1 MKLDRTLID
10 KDGAPSEEEM
20 REFFLKHDYTVH
32 KSSFDPMK
40 ASEEDLMLYKKA
52 KDFFKESWLSQ
63 LSVMGGKGSMKN
75 FTKNYPLCVLEDANE
90 DLISGTVVE
99 ILSDDDLTE
108 KIFDSFFSA
117 MEEPLTAGFNA
128 YAKTLKKEPTAL
140 SETEIKEVVDKLVD
154 LYLAEMMNLYMK
166 SQGVP
171 ELVKTVKKNGTHEDF
186 NNDVRNNYDKIDFDR
201 KWYHLRTKLGAP
213 LSLDELFGN
222 ETVTMAD
229 ISGRIVKLIH
239 NTEAKERF
247 NVTRDIG
254 WQIERGLFNCRMEIG
269 KRYDPNEIKNQKNAS
284 YILDDNGFTIV
295 SNGKEPF
302 FSVFPQ
308 PAEGY
313 GHFLNDKDDLQKI
326 FAALSHTDTMNAL
339 IYLYQKTR
347 TTFLR
352 AQFSSEIARSQMI
365 RSTR

>member
-1 MKLDRTLID
+1 
-10 KDGAPSEEEM
+10 
-20 REFFLKHDYTVH
+20 
-32 KSSFDPMK
+32 
-40 ASEEDLMLYKKA
+40 
-52 KDFFKESWLSQ
+52 
-63 LSVMGGKGSMKN
+63 
-75 FTKNYPLCVLEDANE
+75 
-90 DLISGTVVE
+90 
-99 ILSDDDLTE
+99 
-108 KIFDSFFSA
+108 
-117 MEEPLTAGFNA
+117 
-128 YAKTLKKEPTAL
+128 
-140 SETEIKEVVDKLVD
+140 
-154 LYLAEMMNLYMK
+154 MNLSANIK
-166 SQGVP
+166 
-171 ELVKTVKKNGTHEDF
+171 
-186 NNDVRNNYDKIDFDR
+186 R
-201 KWYHLRTKLGAP
+201 LRLEKDMTQEQLATKLGVSAQAVSKWETSETYPDGALLVP
-213 LSLDELFGN
+213 LANELEVSLDELFGN

-247 NVTRDIG
+247 NVARDIG

-339 IYLYQKTR
+339 IYLYQKNENYVFESAVLQR
-347 TTFLR
+347 DC
-352 AQFSSEIARSQMI
+352 EIANDQINAVIDDLLTLKLIWKHELTINGESRVLYYSRPSHKLLAVLLMTREIGYKGAYSLQSHI
-365 RSTR
+365 RNTPFIKG

>member
-1 MKLDRTLID
+1 M
-10 KDGAPSEEEM
+10 S
-20 REFFLKHDYTVH
+20 
-32 KSSFDPMK
+32 
-40 ASEEDLMLYKKA
+40 
-52 KDFFKESWLSQ
+52 LSANIKRLRLEKNWTQEQ
-63 LSVMGGKGSMKN
+63 L
-75 FTKNYPLCVLEDANE
+75 A
-90 DLISGTVVE
+90 
-99 ILSDDDLTE
+99 
-108 KIFDSFFSA
+108 
-117 MEEPLTAGFNA
+117 
-128 YAKTLKKEPTAL
+128 
-140 SETEIKEVVDKLVD
+140 
-154 LYLAEMMNLYMK
+154 
-166 SQGVP
+166 
-171 ELVKTVKKNGTHEDF
+171 
-186 NNDVRNNYDKIDFDR
+186 
-201 KWYHLRTKLGAP
+201 TKLGVSAQAVSKWETSETYPDGALLVP
-213 LSLDELFGN
+213 LANELEVSLDELFGN

-247 NVTRDIG
+247 NVARDIG

-339 IYLYQKTR
+339 IYLYQKNENYVFESAVLQR
-347 TTFLR
+347 DC
-352 AQFSSEIARSQMI
+352 EIANDQINAVIDDLLTLKLIWQQELTINGESRVLYYSRPSHKLLAVLLMTREIGYKGAYSLQSHI
-365 RSTR
+365 RNTPFIKE

>member
-1 MKLDRTLID
+1 M
-10 KDGAPSEEEM
+10 S
-20 REFFLKHDYTVH
+20 
-32 KSSFDPMK
+32 
-40 ASEEDLMLYKKA
+40 
-52 KDFFKESWLSQ
+52 LSANIKRLRLEKNLTQEQ
-63 LSVMGGKGSMKN
+63 L
-75 FTKNYPLCVLEDANE
+75 A
-90 DLISGTVVE
+90 
-99 ILSDDDLTE
+99 
-108 KIFDSFFSA
+108 
-117 MEEPLTAGFNA
+117 
-128 YAKTLKKEPTAL
+128 
-140 SETEIKEVVDKLVD
+140 
-154 LYLAEMMNLYMK
+154 
-166 SQGVP
+166 
-171 ELVKTVKKNGTHEDF
+171 
-186 NNDVRNNYDKIDFDR
+186 
-201 KWYHLRTKLGAP
+201 TKLGVSAQAVSKWETSETYPDGALLVP
-213 LSLDELFGN
+213 LANELEVSLDELFGN

-247 NVTRDIG
+247 NVARDIG

-339 IYLYQKTR
+339 IYLYQKNENYVFESAVLQR
-347 TTFLR
+347 DC
-352 AQFSSEIARSQMI
+352 EIANNQINAVIDDLLTLKLIWKKELTINGEKRVLYYSRPSHKLLAVLLMTREIGYKGAYSLQSHI
-365 RSTR
+365 RNTPFIKE

>member
-1 MKLDRTLID
+1 M
-10 KDGAPSEEEM
+10 S
-20 REFFLKHDYTVH
+20 
-32 KSSFDPMK
+32 
-40 ASEEDLMLYKKA
+40 
-52 KDFFKESWLSQ
+52 LSANIKRLRLEKNLTQEQ
-63 LSVMGGKGSMKN
+63 L
-75 FTKNYPLCVLEDANE
+75 A
-90 DLISGTVVE
+90 
-99 ILSDDDLTE
+99 
-108 KIFDSFFSA
+108 
-117 MEEPLTAGFNA
+117 
-128 YAKTLKKEPTAL
+128 
-140 SETEIKEVVDKLVD
+140 
-154 LYLAEMMNLYMK
+154 
-166 SQGVP
+166 
-171 ELVKTVKKNGTHEDF
+171 
-186 NNDVRNNYDKIDFDR
+186 
-201 KWYHLRTKLGAP
+201 TKLGVSAQAVSKWETSETYPDGALLVP
-213 LSLDELFGN
+213 LANELEVSLDELFGN

-247 NVTRDIG
+247 NVARDIG

-339 IYLYQKTR
+339 IYLYQKNENFVFESAVLER
-347 TTFLR
+347 DC
-352 AQFSSEIARSQMI
+352 EIANDQINAVIDDLLMLKLIWKQELTINGEGRVLYYSRPSHKLLAVLLMTREIGYKGAYSLQSHI
-365 RSTR
+365 RNTPFIKE